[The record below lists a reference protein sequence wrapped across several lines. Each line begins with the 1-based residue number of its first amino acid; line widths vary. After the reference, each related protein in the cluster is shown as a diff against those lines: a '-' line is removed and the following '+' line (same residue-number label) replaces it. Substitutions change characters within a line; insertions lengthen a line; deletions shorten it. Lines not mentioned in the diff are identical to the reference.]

1 MTEPARR
8 VRRTPEEAKRL
19 ILETARALVA
29 RTGPQGLRLQDIAA
43 EAGISHPL
51 ILHHFGSRA
60 GLVRALTQEAAAEL
74 RDRLLQ
80 SMTQPEYSIGAQLD
94 QVFDAFR
101 GGLAQR
107 LAWLLVEGPDGGAA
121 NNALILRE
129 IADTLHTRR
138 VAAAAPGSEIAQL
151 PRHRMA
157 DPPGCR
163 RGLWRGDL
171 RRPIAAQRR
180 DRGGR
185 RERPR
190 VPRLVRR
197 ADPGARTR
205 ARTILGLCPR
215 PLPAVLGFEP

>member
-19 ILETARALVA
+19 IIETARTLVA

-74 RDRLLQ
+74 RDRLVQ
-80 SMTQPEYSIGAQLD
+80 SMTQPEYSLGEQLD

-107 LAWLLVEGPDGGAA
+107 LAWLLVEDPDGGPA
-121 NNALILRE
+121 NTALILRE
-129 IADTLHTRR
+129 IADTLHPRR
-138 VAAAAPGSEIAQL
+138 VAAAAPGSDVA
-151 PRHRMA
+151 
-157 DPPGCR
+157 R
-163 RGLWRGDL
+163 RDTEWLIHLVAAAAFGEAIYGGQL
-171 RRPIAAQRR
+171 RRSAGIEGGEASAREFRAWFAALIQEHEP
-180 DRGGR
+180 GR
-185 RERPR
+185 RRS
-190 VPRLVRR
+190 
-197 ADPGARTR
+197 
-205 ARTILGLCPR
+205 
-215 PLPAVLGFEP
+215 